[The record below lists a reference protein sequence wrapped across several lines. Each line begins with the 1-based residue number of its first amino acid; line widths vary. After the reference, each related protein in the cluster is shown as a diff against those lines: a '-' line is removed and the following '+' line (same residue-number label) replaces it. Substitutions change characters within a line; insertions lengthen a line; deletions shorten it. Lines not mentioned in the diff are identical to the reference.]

1 MSRIKTIVIN
11 KTMAVLE
18 QEKEKK
24 EEMILRS
31 LTPAQLRATMTL
43 REMLEIARFA
53 SGVSGKSSREILLSA
68 PESTITQW
76 RREKRERLEMEAKLS
91 FSAIVAGNKSIDS
104 SATDK
109 GIFSS
114 KK

>member
-1 MSRIKTIVIN
+1 MYVCALLLTYHFV
-11 KTMAVLE
+11 
-18 QEKEKK
+18 
-24 EEMILRS
+24 S
-31 LTPAQLRATMTL
+31 LS
-43 REMLEIARFA
+43 ARFA
-53 SGVSGKSSREILLSA
+53 SGVSGKSSRDILLSA

-76 RREKRERLEMEAKLS
+76 RREKRERLEMEARLS

-109 GIFSS
+109 GIFNSVT